1 MRVYWELI
9 REFFTDF
16 SGEVADSAIG
26 ANHFLDFG
34 AMGEG
39 LFTHFS
45 GLKLQFFRDIKAFHD
60 DIVIADWVAI
70 WCEIFE

>member
-1 MRVYWELI
+1 MSVYGELI
-9 REFFTDF
+9 GEFFTDF
-16 SGEVADSAIG
+16 SSEVTDGAIG
-26 ANHFLDFG
+26 ANHFLNFG

-60 DIVIADWVAI
+60 DIVIADWFAVG
-70 WCEIFE
+70 CEIFK